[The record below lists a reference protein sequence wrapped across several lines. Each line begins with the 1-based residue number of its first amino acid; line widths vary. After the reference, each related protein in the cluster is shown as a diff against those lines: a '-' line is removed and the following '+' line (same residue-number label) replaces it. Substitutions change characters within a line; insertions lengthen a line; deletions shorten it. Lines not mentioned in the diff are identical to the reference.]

1 MNKDF
6 FAKLAVTMAL
16 LAHTPNIFSE
26 IPTGNVNSKAL
37 HDVTYQR
44 LKAEVQNRLV
54 NTWCSS
60 EKAGL
65 IMDLIVSEK
74 LKTCVEIGVFTGSS
88 FLPIASSIQYLSQG
102 HVYAIDAWSNAEAI
116 KYMDDEDPNKNWWAC
131 VDMRQAHS
139 FFQNIAQPFER
150 YCIELHCTSEDAVH
164 QIGDIDFLHLDGN
177 YTLEGSLKDAFLYS
191 DKVNVGGYILVSNAH
206 ICINQDLPKLD
217 LLYYLAEFCETVRV
231 VDVGNTILYRKM
243 KDSPEG

>member
-139 FFQNIAQPFER
+139 FFQNIAQP
-150 YCIELHCTSEDAVH
+150 DAFIHGLNAVV
-164 QIGDIDFLHLDGN
+164 IGNGLGARHARQVRGGQRQRLLDG
-177 YTLEGSLKDAFLYS
+177 TGH
-191 DKVNVGGYILVSNAH
+191 G
-206 ICINQDLPKLD
+206 
-217 LLYYLAEFCETVRV
+217 
-231 VDVGNTILYRKM
+231 
-243 KDSPEG
+243 